1 MNLSENIF
9 RFKNYEFTD
18 EQEDIPNNIK
28 QNTQVRNCAKVTCDN
43 KKGITKFSTKQ
54 SPHNIFALCPSFQYG
69 GFCFLIQD

>member
-43 KKGITKFSTKQ
+43 KRELQ
-54 SPHNIFALCPSFQYG
+54 SSQQNNHRIIFLHYALVFNME
-69 GFCFLIQD
+69 GFVF